1 MIAFTRQFGG
11 RFQIG
16 VMNADGSGERA
27 LADAYLVEGP
37 TWSPNGR
44 VIMFQ
49 KEATAGASP
58 TLWSVDVS
66 GNNLRQAPYQAAG
79 SDPAW
84 SASLP

>member
-1 MIAFTRQFGG
+1 M
-11 RFQIG
+11 
-16 VMNADGSGERA
+16 

-49 KEATAGASP
+49 REAAPGSSP
-58 TLWSVDVS
+58 SLWSVDIS
-66 GNNLRQAPYQAAG
+66 GANLRQAPYSAAS